1 MPDTVQEVNVDKLI
15 GERDFWRNK
24 AEQFMAVSRSAAVF
38 ERSFVIRQGSMQQ
51 RKQYHELARFM
62 KRDEIARREDLG
74 RRYLAEKT
82 LAEETAEFEIPREI
96 AHASINLS
104 HDPLIKAA
112 VAEGRQTYQDAIA
125 SGQEFL
131 SKDSLQ
137 FLGSAGKP
145 FGADSAI
152 FKLATSPLLLA
163 PVIRYFGMFP
173 IMTGFGVTL
182 AKNSEFHRKSSQRLH
197 FDPEDRAQLKVFLYI
212 TDVDANSGPF
222 MAAAA
227 KDCEFLFER
236 PDFVLDRQEDT
247 VLPDGALHEYH
258 GPAGTIIFTDTC
270 RCLHG
275 GGRPGERERLM
286 LSMEYNMP
294 TYLGAKLWEGDP
306 EPERCRTENIRVDNR
321 DEFMNAL
328 LAHPVAG

>member
-1 MPDTVQEVNVDKLI
+1 MPDAAQDVNVDKLV

-24 AEQFMAVSRSAAVF
+24 AEQFMEVSRSAAVF
-38 ERSFVIRQGSMQQ
+38 ERSFVIRQGSMKQ
-51 RKQYHELARFM
+51 RKQYHELARFI
-62 KRDEIARREDLG
+62 KSEEIARREALG
-74 RRYLAEKT
+74 RRYLAEQA
-82 LAEETAEFEIPREI
+82 LAAETAEFEIPQEI
-96 AHASINLS
+96 GHASINLS
-104 HDPLIKAA
+104 HDQLVKDA
-112 VAEGRQTYQDAIA
+112 VSEGLKSYQDAVA
-125 SGQEFL
+125 SGREFL

-163 PVIRYFGMFP
+163 PIIRYFGMFP

-212 TDVDANSGPF
+212 TDVDADSGPF

-227 KDCEFLFER
+227 KDCEFLFDR
-236 PDFVLDRQEDT
+236 PDFVLDRQEDS

-275 GGRPGERERLM
+275 GGRPGTRERVM

-306 EPERCRTENIRVDNR
+306 EAERCRTENIRVDNP
-321 DEFMNAL
+321 DEFMEAL
-328 LAHPVAG
+328 LAHPKAG